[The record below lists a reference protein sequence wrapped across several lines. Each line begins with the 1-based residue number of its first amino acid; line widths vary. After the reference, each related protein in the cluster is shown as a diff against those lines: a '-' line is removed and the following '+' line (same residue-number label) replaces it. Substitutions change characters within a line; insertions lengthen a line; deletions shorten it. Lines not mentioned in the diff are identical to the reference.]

1 MSSPFSWKTMLFLPQ
16 FAFAK
21 SGKIPA
27 DCFIIDFQDAV
38 PLQAK
43 AAARQGFRKALA
55 EKEFGTTPLVIRI
68 NEPGIP
74 EEQKLDLD
82 AVVGLQGITALMP
95 TMTEHPEELDEL
107 HEKLLQREQ
116 KMGLTAGGI
125 KLLPLIE
132 TPAAIMRADAIARSG
147 GGRII
152 GLFLGHGD
160 LFRLSGATP
169 HAPTT
174 LDFPRNAV
182 LFAARAAGIAAFD
195 TPYTKVSD
203 IIGLE
208 KETLDAKRH
217 GFDGKACIHSSQIET
232 VKRFMQPSPDELAW
246 ASRVEDVRKKGL
258 LNTLARKLNQDE
270 TGNKARRQTD
280 GMGIV
285 DGQLIGPPHIK
296 SAQRILSTSAQNRQD
311 GSGKKGRVIRHLSDA
326 SMLPGAVI
334 SNPYEITITEGLL
347 DLWLQSFYSHNPAD
361 TSRLYAEALKKCS
374 GNAMPVPF
382 MMMLYLCVSMS
393 DTHGAI
399 YHLGFRNGRQ
409 LRQIQTGDTLRQKIT
424 MLRVKNTEDGKR
436 AVVSTLREL
445 ICLHSGEV
453 VFRVEKL
460 ELYPAQAASFGGE
473 ELLPEISAKL
483 PDDDAILRSAL
494 EGWEK
499 LSSSRRKLAGF
510 SMSTAAVEKG
520 DILLHTFARPLGI
533 STNLALSTR
542 FLVTH
547 PIHLDHHRFDQGD
560 GLGVVVSGGLVI
572 SQILSSAARDIS
584 HILWEEILVANNVK
598 TVSPN
603 ETIGA
608 FSVIIDKADI
618 PGSSGLE
625 VLLVKTIGVKNINPA
640 FGLHETDF
648 PKEILQ
654 PVTGGGSKY
663 EVLCRKYGLRSL
675 EGNIAGEVLR
685 RVVRVKET

>member
-1 MSSPFSWKTMLFLPQ
+1 MLFLPQ
-16 FAFAK
+16 FAIAK
-21 SGKIPA
+21 SGNIPA

-43 AAARQGFRKALA
+43 AAAREGFIKALA
-55 EKEFGTTPLVIRI
+55 DKEFGNTPLVIRI

-82 AVVGLQGITALMP
+82 AVVGLEGISALMP
-95 TMTEHPEELDEL
+95 TMTEFPEELDEL
-107 HEKLLQREQ
+107 HQTLIVREQ
-116 KMGLTAGGI
+116 KLGLKEGGI

-152 GLFLGHGD
+152 GLLLGHGD

-182 LFAARAAGIAAFD
+182 LYAARAAGVAAFD
-195 TPYTKVSD
+195 TPYTRVSD

-208 KETLDAKRH
+208 KETIDAKRH
-217 GFDGKACIHSSQIET
+217 GFDGKACIHTSQIET
-232 VKRFMQPSPDELAW
+232 VKRCMKPSPDELAW
-246 ASRVEDVRKKGL
+246 ASRVEEVRKNGM
-258 LNTLARKLNQDE
+258 LNTLARKLNQE
-270 TGNKARRQTD
+270 ESGTKARRQTD

-296 SAQRILSTSAQNRQD
+296 SAQRILSISGRGSANTP
-311 GSGKKGRVIRHLSDA
+311 GKKGKIIRHLSDA

-334 SNPYEITITEGLL
+334 SNPYEITITEGML

-361 TSRLYAEALKKCS
+361 TSRLYAEALGKCS
-374 GNAMPVPF
+374 SNAMPVPY

-409 LRQIQTGDTLRQKIT
+409 LRQIQSGDTLRQRIT

-445 ICLHSGEV
+445 ICLESGDV

-460 ELYPAQAASFGGE
+460 ELYPAQAASFGAE
-473 ELLPEISAKL
+473 ESLPELTTKL
-483 PDDDAILRSAL
+483 PQDDEILRSAL
-494 EGWEK
+494 EGWESLRK
-499 LSSSRRKLAGF
+499 SRQNLAGF
-510 SMSTAAVEKG
+510 HLTATPVEKG
-520 DILLHTFARPLGI
+520 DVLLHTFARPLGV

-547 PIHLDHHRFDQGD
+547 PIHLDHRRFDQGE
-560 GLGVVVSGGLVI
+560 GLGIVVSGGLVI

-584 HILWEEILVANNVK
+584 HILWEEILAANNVK

-603 ETIGA
+603 ETTGA

-618 PGSSGLE
+618 PRYSGLE
-625 VLLVKTIGVKNINPA
+625 VLLVKTIGVKNVNPA
-640 FGLHETDF
+640 FGLHETEF
-648 PKEILQ
+648 PQEILQ
-654 PVTGGGSKY
+654 PLTGGRSKY
-663 EVLCRKYGLRSL
+663 ETICKKHGLRAL

-685 RVVRVKET
+685 RVVRIKQS